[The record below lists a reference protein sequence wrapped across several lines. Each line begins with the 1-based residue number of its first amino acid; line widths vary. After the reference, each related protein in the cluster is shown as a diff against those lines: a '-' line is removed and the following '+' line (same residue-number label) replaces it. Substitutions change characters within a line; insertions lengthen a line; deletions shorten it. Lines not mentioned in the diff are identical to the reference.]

1 MADDP
6 RGVVELVAR
15 ESYGRL
21 VAYLSARTRDV
32 AAAEDALSE
41 AFVTAVRTWPRD
53 GVPTKPE
60 AWLLT
65 TARRRLIDRA
75 RHERVR
81 VNAAPTVRLLVD
93 EAEAL
98 MNDAEAMDERAFPD
112 ERLKLLFVCAHPDV
126 DRGMHTP
133 LMLQVVLGLDAA
145 TIASA
150 FLTSPAAM
158 GQRLSRTKARIRD
171 AGIAFEIPDRRA
183 LPARLDA
190 VLEAIYAAYGTGWDD
205 VAGSDP
211 RRGGLAQEAVWLVRT
226 LLQLL
231 PDEPEARG
239 LLALM
244 LYCEARRPAR
254 RAADGAYVPMSE
266 QDSRLWSTA
275 MLDEAE
281 HELAAAAAERRAG
294 RFQLEA
300 ALQSA
305 HVEGARR
312 GRVEWGAIAVLYEG
326 LVQVTPTVG
335 AFVGRA
341 AAIAEAENP
350 AAGLAALDRI
360 DPSSSKTYQ
369 PYWAVRAHLLRRAGR
384 DVDALHAFDRAI
396 GLTEDAATRQFLLRR
411 RAEAEAGMSSPRG
424 AVIGSS

>member
-41 AFVTAVRTWPRD
+41 AFVTALRTWPRD
-53 GVPTKPE
+53 GVPAKPG

-98 MNDAEAMDERAFPD
+98 MNDAAAMDERAFPD

-158 GQRLSRTKARIRD
+158 GQRLSRAKARIRD
-171 AGIAFEIPDRRA
+171 AGIPFEIPDRRA

-226 LLQLL
+226 LLQLV

-254 RAADGAYVPMSE
+254 RAANGDYVPMSE
-266 QDSRLWSTA
+266 QDSRQWSAA

-281 HELAAAAAERRAG
+281 RELAAAATQQRAG

-305 HVEGARR
+305 HVEGVRR
-312 GRVEWGAIAVLYEG
+312 GRVEWSAIAVLYEG

-341 AAIAEAENP
+341 AAIAEAENA
-350 AAGLAALDRI
+350 AAGLDALDRI
-360 DPSSSKTYQ
+360 DSSSSKTYQ
-369 PYWAVRAHLLRRAGR
+369 PYWAVRAHLLRRTGR
-384 DVDALHAFDRAI
+384 SVEALHAFDRAI

-411 RAEAEAGMSSPRG
+411 RAEAEASTTSPSG
-424 AVIGSS
+424 AVIASS

>member
-32 AAAEDALSE
+32 AAAEDALSD
-41 AFVTAVRTWPRD
+41 AFVTALRTWPRD
-53 GVPTKPE
+53 GVPAKPE

-65 TARRRLIDRA
+65 AARRRLIDRA

-81 VNAAPTVRLLVD
+81 VNAAPTVRQLVD

-98 MNDAEAMDERAFPD
+98 MNDAATEDRAFPD

-126 DRGMHTP
+126 DCGMHTP

-150 FLTSPAAM
+150 FLTSPTTM
-158 GQRLSRTKARIRD
+158 GQRLSRAKARIRD
-171 AGIAFEIPDRRA
+171 AGIAFEVPDRGA

-244 LYCEARRPAR
+244 LYCESRRPAR
-254 RAADGAYVPMSE
+254 RATNGDYVPMSE
-266 QDSRLWSTA
+266 QDSRLWSAA

-281 HELAAAAAERRAG
+281 RELAAAAAKQRAG

-350 AAGLAALDRI
+350 TAGLEALDRI
-360 DPSSSKTYQ
+360 DPASIKSYQ
-369 PYWAVRAHLLRRAGR
+369 PYWAVRAHLLRGAERSAE
-384 DVDALHAFDRAI
+384 ALLAFDRAI

-411 RAEAEAGMSSPRG
+411 RAEAEARISAPRA